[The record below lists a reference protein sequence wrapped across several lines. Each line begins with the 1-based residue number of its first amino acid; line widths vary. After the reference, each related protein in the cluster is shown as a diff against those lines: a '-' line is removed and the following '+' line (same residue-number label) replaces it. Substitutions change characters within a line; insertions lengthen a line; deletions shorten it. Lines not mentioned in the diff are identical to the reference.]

1 VGASSKLFFEKSFV
15 IYLTEVSSNATLM
28 IIMLVQAVGQIPIV
42 FLITTIKALFPRERY
57 PVFFLVT
64 SILCF
69 SLATFGFF
77 FFRETSGLTDKEKKN
92 LYAKKTE

>member
-1 VGASSKLFFEKSFV
+1 M
-15 IYLTEVSSNATLM
+15 TEVTSNASLM

-42 FLITTIKALFPRERY
+42 FLITPLKALFPRERY
-57 PVFFLVT
+57 PAFFLVT

-69 SLATFGFF
+69 TLCSFVYF

-92 LYAKKTE
+92 LYAKKSK